1 MQLGCARPAPLCVC
15 VFLSLRSMLLCLPL
29 SACPLIEIQSIDFLL
44 HELKGAEED
53 HIDNTGSSQRHSQSA
68 VVASEVFDL
77 GSSGVATSG
86 GERIL
91 LVDGLRDVDGV
102 DLSGRS

>member
-1 MQLGCARPAPLCVC
+1 MHVPLPCVC
-15 VFLSLRSMLLCLPL
+15 VCSSLFDSCF
-29 SACPLIEIQSIDFLL
+29 SACPCLLALLIEIQSIDFLL